1 MFVAWCLMIDLY
13 VSGYL
18 LFKQQNLY
26 AEGRTRCRTLW
37 MRRAVVQK
45 IHSNLLRIGKR
56 FMLGVNKV
64 AYAEPIWV
72 GDLP

>member
-1 MFVAWCLMIDLY
+1 MFVAWRLMIDLY

-26 AEGRTRCRTLW
+26 AKGRTRCRTLW

-45 IHSNLLRIGKR
+45 IHSNLSRIGK
-56 FMLGVNKV
+56 
-64 AYAEPIWV
+64 
-72 GDLP
+72 